1 MKQRLERSGIAKR
14 AAQEFR
20 SGDYVNLGF
29 GVPNLCPPYA
39 HEGVTFQT
47 ENGAIGYGPLVM
59 EDEIE
64 KADFHYHDAIG
75 RFWVPAPGM
84 ACFDVLTSFAMI
96 RSGRM
101 IAILG
106 ALQVSEKGDL
116 ANWSS
121 GGDSGGTIGGA
132 MDLAFGSKRVI
143 VTMDHTTR
151 EQEPRIV
158 KECTYP
164 LTYRQCVDL
173 MVTDLAVIKVT
184 PEGLLLKEVAPG
196 WSVNEVQALTEPE
209 LIPAPDLKEME
220 L

>member
-1 MKQRLERSGIAKR
+1 MKPRLSRDMIAKR
-14 AAQEFR
+14 AAHELKD
-20 SGDYVNLGF
+20 GDYVNLGF

-158 KECTYP
+158 RECAYP

-196 WSVNEVQALTEPE
+196 WSVDEVQALTEPE

>member
-1 MKQRLERSGIAKR
+1 MKQRLSRDLIAKR
-14 AAQEFR
+14 AARELKD
-20 SGDYVNLGF
+20 GDYVNLGF

-151 EQEPRIV
+151 EQKPRIV

-196 WSVNEVQALTEPE
+196 WSVDEVQALTEPE
-209 LIPAPDLKEME
+209 LIPAPDLKVME

>member
-1 MKQRLERSGIAKR
+1 MKQRLSRDLIAKR
-14 AAQEFR
+14 AARELKD
-20 SGDYVNLGF
+20 GDYVNLGF

-209 LIPAPDLKEME
+209 QIPAPDLKAME

>member
-1 MKQRLERSGIAKR
+1 MKQRLSRDLIAKR
-14 AAQEFR
+14 AARELKD
-20 SGDYVNLGF
+20 GDYVNLGF

-196 WSVNEVQALTEPE
+196 WSVDEVQALTEPE